1 MVLCAFASASCN
13 SRQKQAQ
20 ATNTDITTDNPKV
33 KKAKEEIVGH
43 IKELYAGTDR
53 IGESNERFA
62 CHSWWETVAAV
73 DKKDADLEEIG
84 FFNDDLWTQMQDSNP
99 DDFEVRDIKFQQLD
113 VEKGTALVDFV
124 LWSSIQTVH
133 QKFEL
138 CREDGDWRIHNIIRY
153 RTDSDGKE
161 VELDMMKEMRNYL
174 AEPGEEAS
182 ELTFANM
189 DGIYDSLD
197 DQPKNMKTVLEAMH
211 QLEKQGYMS
220 AYPESGH
227 NENTIAEIENAFK
240 NVTNITG
247 LMARWQIVRQHPTV
261 VCDTGHNPGA
271 WEYLGKQ
278 LENTKCRELRIV
290 FGLVEDKDVYTVM
303 SLLPKNATYY
313 YTKGS
318 TKRAFPETSLK
329 IFGDQFGLK
338 GDCYP
343 TVEDAYQAAMQGATS
358 EDFIFVG
365 GSTYVVADFMKSR
378 I

>member
-1 MVLCAFASASCN
+1 MKKLLLLMVLCAFASASCN

-99 DDFEVRDIKFQQLD
+99 DDFEVRDIKFQQMD

-133 QKFEL
+133 QKFEF

-197 DQPKNMKTVLEAMH
+197 EDMNSESRICLHADGTATWGMIGSLHYTEYTYTIKGHTICMK
-211 QLEKQGYMS
+211 
-220 AYPESGH
+220 P
-227 NENTIAEIENAFK
+227 
-240 NVTNITG
+240 
-247 LMARWQIVRQHPTV
+247 
-261 VCDTGHNPGA
+261 
-271 WEYLGKQ
+271 
-278 LENTKCRELRIV
+278 
-290 FGLVEDKDVYTVM
+290 KDVD
-303 SLLPKNATYY
+303 S
-313 YTKGS
+313 
-318 TKRAFPETSLK
+318 EE
-329 IFGDQFGLK
+329 
-338 GDCYP
+338 DCYEYD
-343 TVEDAYQAAMQGATS
+343 EDTRTLKNEQGA
-358 EDFIFVG
+358 V
-365 GSTYVVADFMKSR
+365 YYRQVVE
-378 I
+378 

>member
-1 MVLCAFASASCN
+1 MKKLLLLMVLCAFASASCN

-99 DDFEVRDIKFQQLD
+99 DDFEVRDIKFQQMD

-133 QKFEL
+133 QKFEF

-174 AEPGEEAS
+174 AEPQDEAS
-182 ELTFANM
+182 QLTFANM

-197 DQPKNMKTVLEAMH
+197 ENMN
-211 QLEKQGYMS
+211 S
-220 AYPESGH
+220 ESRICLHADGTATWGMIGSLHYTEYTYTIKGH
-227 NENTIAEIENAFK
+227 TICMK
-240 NVTNITG
+240 
-247 LMARWQIVRQHPTV
+247 P
-261 VCDTGHNPGA
+261 
-271 WEYLGKQ
+271 
-278 LENTKCRELRIV
+278 
-290 FGLVEDKDVYTVM
+290 KDVD
-303 SLLPKNATYY
+303 S
-313 YTKGS
+313 
-318 TKRAFPETSLK
+318 EE
-329 IFGDQFGLK
+329 
-338 GDCYP
+338 DCYEYDEDTRTLKNEQG
-343 TVEDAYQAAMQGATS
+343 TVYYRQ
-358 EDFIFVG
+358 
-365 GSTYVVADFMKSR
+365 VAE
-378 I
+378 

>member
-43 IKELYAGTDR
+43 IKELYAETDR

-99 DDFEVRDIKFQQLD
+99 DDFEVRDIKFQQID

-133 QKFEL
+133 QKFEF
-138 CREDGDWRIHNIIRY
+138 CREDGDWCIHNIIRY

-197 DQPKNMKTVLEAMH
+197 ENMNSESRICLNADGTATWGMIGSLHYTEYTYTIKGHTICMKPKDVDSE
-211 QLEKQGYMS
+211 EDCYE
-220 AYPESGH
+220 YDE
-227 NENTIAEIENAFK
+227 
-240 NVTNITG
+240 
-247 LMARWQIVRQHPTV
+247 
-261 VCDTGHNPGA
+261 DTRT
-271 WEYLGKQ
+271 
-278 LENTKCRELRIV
+278 LENE
-290 FGLVEDKDVYTVM
+290 
-303 SLLPKNATYY
+303 
-313 YTKGS
+313 
-318 TKRAFPETSLK
+318 
-329 IFGDQFGLK
+329 
-338 GDCYP
+338 
-343 TVEDAYQAAMQGATS
+343 QGA
-358 EDFIFVG
+358 V
-365 GSTYVVADFMKSR
+365 YYRQVVE
-378 I
+378 

>member
-1 MVLCAFASASCN
+1 MKKLLLLMVLCAFASASCN

-43 IKELYAGTDR
+43 IKELYAETDR

-99 DDFEVRDIKFQQLD
+99 DDFEVRDIKFQQMD

-133 QKFEL
+133 QKFEF

-197 DQPKNMKTVLEAMH
+197 ENMN
-211 QLEKQGYMS
+211 S
-220 AYPESGH
+220 ESRICLHADGTATWGMIGSLHYTEYTYTIKGH
-227 NENTIAEIENAFK
+227 TICMK
-240 NVTNITG
+240 
-247 LMARWQIVRQHPTV
+247 P
-261 VCDTGHNPGA
+261 
-271 WEYLGKQ
+271 
-278 LENTKCRELRIV
+278 
-290 FGLVEDKDVYTVM
+290 KDVD
-303 SLLPKNATYY
+303 S
-313 YTKGS
+313 
-318 TKRAFPETSLK
+318 EE
-329 IFGDQFGLK
+329 
-338 GDCYP
+338 DCYEYD
-343 TVEDAYQAAMQGATS
+343 EDTHTLKNEQGA
-358 EDFIFVG
+358 V
-365 GSTYVVADFMKSR
+365 YYRQVVE
-378 I
+378 

>member
-1 MVLCAFASASCN
+1 MKKLLLLMVLCAFASASCN

-99 DDFEVRDIKFQQLD
+99 DDFEVRDIKFQQMD

-133 QKFEL
+133 QKFEF

-197 DQPKNMKTVLEAMH
+197 EDMNSESRICLHADGTATWGMIGSLHYTEYTYTIKGHTICMK
-211 QLEKQGYMS
+211 
-220 AYPESGH
+220 P
-227 NENTIAEIENAFK
+227 
-240 NVTNITG
+240 
-247 LMARWQIVRQHPTV
+247 
-261 VCDTGHNPGA
+261 
-271 WEYLGKQ
+271 
-278 LENTKCRELRIV
+278 
-290 FGLVEDKDVYTVM
+290 KDVD
-303 SLLPKNATYY
+303 S
-313 YTKGS
+313 
-318 TKRAFPETSLK
+318 EE
-329 IFGDQFGLK
+329 
-338 GDCYP
+338 DCYEYD
-343 TVEDAYQAAMQGATS
+343 EDTRTLKNEQGAVY
-358 EDFIFVG
+358 FRQ
-365 GSTYVVADFMKSR
+365 VVE
-378 I
+378 

>member
-1 MVLCAFASASCN
+1 MKKLLLLMVLCAFASASCN

-99 DDFEVRDIKFQQLD
+99 DDFEVRDIKFQQMD

-133 QKFEL
+133 QKFEF
-138 CREDGDWRIHNIIRY
+138 CREDGDWRIHNTIRY

-197 DQPKNMKTVLEAMH
+197 EDMNSESRICLHADGTATWGMIGSLHYTEYTYTIKGHTICMK
-211 QLEKQGYMS
+211 
-220 AYPESGH
+220 P
-227 NENTIAEIENAFK
+227 
-240 NVTNITG
+240 
-247 LMARWQIVRQHPTV
+247 
-261 VCDTGHNPGA
+261 
-271 WEYLGKQ
+271 
-278 LENTKCRELRIV
+278 
-290 FGLVEDKDVYTVM
+290 KDVD
-303 SLLPKNATYY
+303 S
-313 YTKGS
+313 
-318 TKRAFPETSLK
+318 EE
-329 IFGDQFGLK
+329 
-338 GDCYP
+338 DCYEYD
-343 TVEDAYQAAMQGATS
+343 EDTRTLKNEQGA
-358 EDFIFVG
+358 V
-365 GSTYVVADFMKSR
+365 YYRQVVE
-378 I
+378 

>member
-1 MVLCAFASASCN
+1 MEYLDKTMNHVMKKNSVQCGRMKSNVLIMLLICVITTASCN
-13 SRQKQAQ
+13 GKQKQAGVGSSDV
-20 ATNTDITTDNPKV
+20 ATDNPKV
-33 KKAKEEIVGH
+33 EKAKEDIVGC

-62 CHSWWETVAAV
+62 CHSWWEMVEAV

-99 DDFEVRDIKFQQLD
+99 DDFEVRDIKFQQMD

-133 QKFEL
+133 QKFEF

-197 DQPKNMKTVLEAMH
+197 EDMNSESRICLHADGTATWGMIGSLHYTEYTYTIKGHTICMK
-211 QLEKQGYMS
+211 
-220 AYPESGH
+220 P
-227 NENTIAEIENAFK
+227 
-240 NVTNITG
+240 
-247 LMARWQIVRQHPTV
+247 
-261 VCDTGHNPGA
+261 
-271 WEYLGKQ
+271 
-278 LENTKCRELRIV
+278 
-290 FGLVEDKDVYTVM
+290 KDVD
-303 SLLPKNATYY
+303 S
-313 YTKGS
+313 
-318 TKRAFPETSLK
+318 EE
-329 IFGDQFGLK
+329 
-338 GDCYP
+338 DCYEYD
-343 TVEDAYQAAMQGATS
+343 EDTRTLKNEQGA
-358 EDFIFVG
+358 V
-365 GSTYVVADFMKSR
+365 YYRQVVE
-378 I
+378 

>member
-99 DDFEVRDIKFQQLD
+99 DDFEVRDIKFQQMD

-133 QKFEL
+133 QKFEF

-189 DGIYDSLD
+189 DGVYDSLD
-197 DQPKNMKTVLEAMH
+197 EDMNSESRICLHADGTATWGMIGSLHYTEYTYTIKGHTICMK
-211 QLEKQGYMS
+211 
-220 AYPESGH
+220 P
-227 NENTIAEIENAFK
+227 
-240 NVTNITG
+240 
-247 LMARWQIVRQHPTV
+247 
-261 VCDTGHNPGA
+261 
-271 WEYLGKQ
+271 
-278 LENTKCRELRIV
+278 
-290 FGLVEDKDVYTVM
+290 KDVD
-303 SLLPKNATYY
+303 S
-313 YTKGS
+313 
-318 TKRAFPETSLK
+318 EE
-329 IFGDQFGLK
+329 
-338 GDCYP
+338 DCYEYD
-343 TVEDAYQAAMQGATS
+343 EDTRTLKNEQGA
-358 EDFIFVG
+358 V
-365 GSTYVVADFMKSR
+365 YYRQVVE
-378 I
+378 

>member
-1 MVLCAFASASCN
+1 MKKLLLLMVLCAFASASCN

-20 ATNTDITTDNPKV
+20 ATKTDITTDNPKV
-33 KKAKEEIVGH
+33 EKAKEEIVGH

-99 DDFEVRDIKFQQLD
+99 DDFEVRDIKFQQMD

-133 QKFEL
+133 QKFEF

-197 DQPKNMKTVLEAMH
+197 EDMNSESRICLHADGTATWGMIGSLHYTEYTYTIKGHTICMK
-211 QLEKQGYMS
+211 
-220 AYPESGH
+220 P
-227 NENTIAEIENAFK
+227 
-240 NVTNITG
+240 
-247 LMARWQIVRQHPTV
+247 
-261 VCDTGHNPGA
+261 
-271 WEYLGKQ
+271 
-278 LENTKCRELRIV
+278 
-290 FGLVEDKDVYTVM
+290 KDVD
-303 SLLPKNATYY
+303 S
-313 YTKGS
+313 
-318 TKRAFPETSLK
+318 EE
-329 IFGDQFGLK
+329 
-338 GDCYP
+338 DCYEYD
-343 TVEDAYQAAMQGATS
+343 EDTRTLKNEQGA
-358 EDFIFVG
+358 V
-365 GSTYVVADFMKSR
+365 YYRQVVE
-378 I
+378 